1 MIQIKN
7 LCKVY
12 KSSSGE
18 TVALKDINLDINDGE
33 IFGVIGLSGAGKS
46 TLIRCINMLEK
57 PSSGSILI
65 DGEDITKAKG
75 KKLRVMRKKIGMIFQ
90 GFNLLEQKTVLQ
102 NVLFPLEIS
111 GVKKEE
117 AKERA
122 LELLELVGLKN
133 KVKNYPSQLSGGEK
147 QRVAIARALTTNP
160 KVLLSDEAT
169 SALDPN
175 TTQNILQLLKEIN
188 KKYGITIIVITHE
201 MKVIDELCDRVA
213 IIDHSQINEIGEVHD
228 IFISPKTVTA
238 KKLINSDSIVEKIVS
253 DKKIRITFDRGSS
266 YEPIIANMILEC
278 QTPISILSA
287 DINDFS
293 GDIKGTAGCK
303 IVGPCGEVELT
314 EGVIAA
320 KRHIHATTKDAAELG
335 VTNGEIVNVEVKTE
349 GRSLVFGD
357 VVVRVSDSYA
367 LAMHIDTDEANAAAC
382 SGVVYGRIVK

>member
-1 MIQIKN
+1 MIQIRN
-7 LCKVY
+7 LCKIY

-65 DGEDITKAKG
+65 DGEDITKSKG
-75 KKLRVMRKKIGMIFQ
+75 KKLRLMRKKIGMIFQ

-111 GVKKEE
+111 GIKKEK

-122 LELLELVGLKN
+122 LELLELVGLISKIN
-133 KVKNYPSQLSGGEK
+133 NYPSQLSGGEK

-188 KKYGITIIVITHE
+188 KKYRITIIVITHE

-213 IIDHSQINEIGEVHD
+213 IIDHSQIKEIGEVHD

-238 KKLINSDSIVEKIVS
+238 KKLINSDSIVEKIIS

-278 QTPISILSA
+278 QTPVSILSA
-287 DINDFS
+287 DINDY
-293 GDIKGTAGCK
+293 
-303 IVGPCGEVELT
+303 L
-314 EGVIAA
+314 
-320 KRHIHATTKDAAELG
+320 
-335 VTNGEIVNVEVKTE
+335 
-349 GRSLVFGD
+349 GD
-357 VVVRVSDSYA
+357 VKGSMLIMKDN
-367 LAMHIDTDEANAAAC
+367 T
-382 SGVVYGRIVK
+382 

>member
-12 KSSSGE
+12 KSCSGE
-18 TVALKDINLDINDGE
+18 TVALKDINLSISDGE

-293 GDIKGTAGCK
+293 GDIKGTMLIQIPDEERQLIK
-303 IVGPCGEVELT
+303 ILTYLKTHNISFEEV
-314 EGVIAA
+314 
-320 KRHIHATTKDAAELG
+320 R
-335 VTNGEIVNVEVKTE
+335 
-349 GRSLVFGD
+349 
-357 VVVRVSDSYA
+357 
-367 LAMHIDTDEANAAAC
+367 
-382 SGVVYGRIVK
+382 